1 MSEIRSKRLINLPR
15 SLSRGGFI
23 QQNDTAQCTYCKS
36 KSKSY
41 KDSYILSKFISGLR
55 WVYQAKLWDFS
66 SITTTLIQDKLM
78 PCDSFT
84 RCIILWSHETKADV
98 FFHTLL
104 NNVAEFVKSYL
115 IQSDPLLETM
125 CLVSMGCNGSFLK
138 TLSLIMGEWLLSLFS
153 QAACSDKK
161 WEALWVSQMSKENYA
176 GSIMSIRR

>member
-1 MSEIRSKRLINLPR
+1 MTLHSAHIVNPRARAIRIHTFCQ
-15 SLSRGGFI
+15 SLSLGWGGFI
-23 QQNDTAQCTYCKS
+23 KLNYETSLLSLLRSFRTSWCHVTVSQDVL
-36 KSKSY
+36 SY
-41 KDSYILSKFISGLR
+41 EAMKQKQTF
-55 WVYQAKLWDFS
+55 
-66 SITTTLIQDKLM
+66 
-78 PCDSFT
+78 
-84 RCIILWSHETKADV
+84 

-153 QAACSDKK
+153 QAACADKK